1 MTDFILWLQVFLFN
15 YPVLQYLMIFLG
27 AAFGGEVAMIT
38 LSFLAAQGF
47 FPLPSFFLVSFLGT
61 LSSDVLW
68 FVLGRTKTA
77 DKIFNHRYAIA
88 TILLIT
94 EAIRKISRGNHL
106 FALIFAKFLIGTRVV
121 LILYV
126 SKTRIAF
133 KNFIFDDMLAILV
146 WLLVLVPIGFL
157 SGLGFTFISGI
168 LQNIYA
174 GIGFVILILFLF
186 VMLQMWL
193 KRYFTREGEEILE
206 KKNVI

>member
-27 AAFGGEVAMIT
+27 
-38 LSFLAAQGF
+38 
-47 FPLPSFFLVSFLGT
+47 T
-61 LSSDVLW
+61 LSSNVLW

-186 VMLQMWL
+186 VTLQMWL

>member
-1 MTDFILWLQVFLFN
+1 M
-15 YPVLQYLMIFLG
+15 
-27 AAFGGEVAMIT
+27 
-38 LSFLAAQGF
+38 
-47 FPLPSFFLVSFLGT
+47 
-61 LSSDVLW
+61 
-68 FVLGRTKTA
+68 
-77 DKIFNHRYAIA
+77 
-88 TILLIT
+88 
-94 EAIRKISRGNHL
+94 
-106 FALIFAKFLIGTRVV
+106 